1 MAISFSIFTAL
12 KSATTTGR
20 GGYLGWINTG
30 ASGNNF
36 QQIYQ
41 VNTPVYTTSD
51 STYTNA
57 YCTGTSN
64 TDSYAVTGSGNR
76 YFVPTGVFNTDTGV
90 SAAATNSPTTYNR
103 PNWVYEGEPWVQFI
117 FGFQG
122 GADTTSIP
130 AFDNFRISTANYDIT
145 YGFEASVTI
154 TAASGSGTII
164 TCASTVGIQP
174 GYLMGPISG
183 GTGTFASGT
192 YVKGVISQTQ
202 FVISAAPSVALSG
215 ATCTALGEWAPGGTA
230 SNSTNQITFATST
243 TGTNG
248 IYPRSM
254 IMPVGGGGSTGSGT
268 GVGVTGAWR
277 NNGAGNYDGT
287 VSTVTNSTIFN
298 TSAAPTVTLSSTPL
312 IVNNCYLNWATNST
326 NASGPST
333 GLPLLLGQGIYMTVN
348 ASTASTTVVN
358 ATNTTIYLFPGM
370 SLFQVTGTGLVA
382 GTYVT
387 SIVNGTT
394 FTVNQNNTFSA
405 SSVLIAY
412 FGSNNEFR
420 SKLNWAIG
428 AAATNYNTINYQNG
442 NGPTTGIGG
451 GVSRYIQGYASA
463 TSAYYWLYSPAFP
476 GYASPYLDNYSN
488 NYLNN
493 LYPPYSYMKYANR
506 TTSTNIAAT
515 VTTTYSSGG
524 ASGANTFVVSS
535 ATGIAIGQ
543 YVSGTGIT
551 TYNQVTNVVGST
563 ITLSTNLTTQAAGT
577 YTFYNWQPLMMPTWV
592 QTPAYSIANAI
603 TNGSQTTTTITVTS
617 IPQGLQI
624 GAPIIVASGG
634 TGSFPAGTVV
644 TAINTST
651 TFTVSN
657 APSVTITTGQT
668 LLFASTNTNNGL
680 PPGLSLDTSAG
691 NLTGTLDISTMSAG
705 LNSYYFCLRC
715 DFNIG
720 RPTGYL
726 ATQYYANSGDTDQ
739 VFPGSNTGNFVFEVQ
754 NTSSALTSTV
764 VNPINDMAAQSTVT
778 PYAPSTSVGATLNS
792 VSMPNTDVT
801 STIINPTSTDPKRT
815 SVIVI
820 G

>member
-1 MAISFSIFTAL
+1 MAISFSIFTSL
-12 KSATTTGR
+12 KSGTTTGR

-30 ASGNNF
+30 ASANNY

-41 VNTPVYTTSD
+41 VNNPVYTTGD
-51 STYTNA
+51 STYANI
-57 YCTGTSN
+57 YCNGTSN
-64 TDSYAVTGSGNR
+64 TDSYAVTGSGNK
-76 YFVPTGVFNTDTGV
+76 YFVPSGVFNTDTGS
-90 SAAATNSPTTYNR
+90 SASATNSPTTYNR
-103 PNWVYEGEPWVQFI
+103 PNWVFEGLPWVQFI
-117 FGFQG
+117 FGTQG

-130 AFDNFRISTANYDIT
+130 AFDNFRVSTANYDIT
-145 YGFEASVTI
+145 YGFENSVTI

-174 GYLMGPISG
+174 GYLMGSVTV
-183 GTGTFASGT
+183 GTGTFATGT
-192 YVKGVISQTQ
+192 YVKGIISQTQ

-215 ATCTALGEWAPGGTA
+215 ATCTAVGEWVTGGTA
-230 SNSTNQITFATST
+230 SNSTNQITLSSST

-254 IMPVGGGGSTGSGT
+254 VMPVGGGGGTGSTGYTSS
-268 GVGVTGAWR
+268 GAWR
-277 NNGAGNYDGT
+277 NNAAGNYDGT
-287 VSTVTNSTIFN
+287 VSTVTNSTSFN
-298 TSAAPTVTLSSTPL
+298 TTAAPTVALSSTPL
-312 IVNNCYLNWATNST
+312 LINNCYLNWATNSA

-333 GLPLLLGQGIYMTVN
+333 GSPLLLGQGIHMIVA
-348 ASTASTTVVN
+348 ASSASTTVVM
-358 ATNTTIYLFPGM
+358 TSNTTAHLFPGM
-370 SLFQVTGTGLVA
+370 QIFQVSGTGLVA

-387 SIVNGTT
+387 SITNSTT
-394 FTVNQNNTFSA
+394 FTINQNNTFSV

-412 FGSNNEFR
+412 FGGNNEFR

-428 AAATNYNTINYQNG
+428 AAATNFNTINYQNG
-442 NGPTTGIGG
+442 NGPTTGISGG
-451 GVSRYIQGYASA
+451 TSRYIQGYASV

-476 GYASPYLDNYSN
+476 AYASPYLDNYSN

-493 LYPPYSYMKYANR
+493 LYPPYSYMKYATK

-515 VTTTYSSGG
+515 VTATYSSGG
-524 ASGANTFVVSS
+524 TAGTNTFVVSS

-551 TYNQVTNVVGST
+551 TYNLVTNVVGTT
-563 ITLSTNLTTQAAGT
+563 ITLATNLTVQAAGT
-577 YTFYNWQPLMMPTWV
+577 YTFYNWQPLRMPTWV
-592 QTPAYSIANAI
+592 QTPTYSIANAI

-634 TGSFPAGTVV
+634 TGSFPSGTVV
-644 TAINTST
+644 TAINSST

-680 PPGLSLDTSAG
+680 PPGLTLDTSTG

-726 ATQYYANSGDTDQ
+726 STQYYANSGDTDQ
-739 VFPGSNTGNFVFEVQ
+739 VFSGSNTGNFLFEVY

-764 VNPINDMAAQSTVT
+764 VNPISDMAAQSTVT

-792 VSMPNTDVT
+792 VSVATIDVT
-801 STIINPTSTDPKRT
+801 STVINPASTDPKRT